1 MSETTKPAPATDPAE
16 PAATHDDAVTHL
28 RTSMELRRQAE
39 AELAQAVDARRAAV
53 EHADAVLA
61 QAQQAAE
68 SLRRETER
76 AGAITTA
83 EAQRRAE
90 ETVAAARAEAA
101 RLQEEAEDRAVA
113 MHHQA
118 ASEIAEARTAFAQEQ
133 SATVASRGALLDGLE
148 VLGKV
153 LKRQLAEVSSGVDEL
168 FESIATLR
176 AAADIPAGE
185 TTPAEAEVEEPA
197 ADADEP
203 RYRNR

>member
-1 MSETTKPAPATDPAE
+1 MSETNDTMAPGEREASY
-16 PAATHDDAVTHL
+16 DDAVTHL
-28 RTSMELRRQAE
+28 RTSMDLRRQAE
-39 AELAQAVDARRAAV
+39 AELAQAAEARRAAV
-53 EHADAVLA
+53 DHADAVLA

-76 AGAITTA
+76 AGMVTSA

-101 RLQEEAEDRAVA
+101 RLQEEAESRVLA

-118 ASEIAEARTAFAQEQ
+118 TSDIAEARLAFSQEQ
-133 SATVASRGALLDGLE
+133 SATVASRAALLDGLE
-148 VLGKV
+148 VLGKA
-153 LKRQLAEVSSGVDEL
+153 LQRHMAEVSSGVDEL

-185 TTPAEAEVEEPA
+185 PARVEAEVAEPA
-197 ADADEP
+197 ADADQP